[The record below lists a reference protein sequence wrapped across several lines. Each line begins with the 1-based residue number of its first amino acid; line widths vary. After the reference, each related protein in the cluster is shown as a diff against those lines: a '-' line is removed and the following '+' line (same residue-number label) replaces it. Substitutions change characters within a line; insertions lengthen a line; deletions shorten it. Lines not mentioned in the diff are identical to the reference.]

1 MGPSTELEAAVI
13 RRLSQH
19 LDNEIDPSIVD
30 CNASFFDPTGF
41 YLGAYILD
49 SLDLAEIVVTIET
62 DLDVDIL
69 GASDADRPDSIS
81 RLSRFIAEN
90 ADAAKLAAFSAT
102 WATSG

>member
-1 MGPSTELEAAVI
+1 VRPSTELETAVI

-19 LDNEIDPSIVD
+19 LDSAIDPSTVD

-41 YLGAYILD
+41 YLGSYILD

-69 GASDADRPDSIS
+69 GSSDAERPDSIS
-81 RLSRFIAEN
+81 KLSSFI
-90 ADAAKLAAFSAT
+90 ADAADPARLAAFSAE
-102 WATSG
+102 WDTSG